1 MTTKSAIG
9 CAMFLMATACLN
21 MAQAADG
28 KGGATMKKEAA
39 QNSAEGPK
47 SGAAAGVLTINPEA
61 TFAQGGD
68 EVKTIKL
75 NYARVQATKDPF
87 DKKKDEFRIVLS
99 DLPVTDAVMKQAN
112 GVTMLVQTGKLQAV
126 EFFLAADGKPSWG
139 TMLYKMLSLSLNEQ
153 SFKFERKVFDG
164 KTVAG
169 KLSMD
174 ARNIVN
180 GKPKYSCAATFS
192 APVLR

>member
-1 MTTKSAIG
+1 MTTKSALRFVTFFM
-9 CAMFLMATACLN
+9 AMSCLIP
-21 MAQAADG
+21 AQG
-28 KGGATMKKEAA
+28 
-39 QNSAEGPK
+39 QK
-47 SGAAAGVLTINPEA
+47 SGTAAGNLTKTLEG

-75 NYARVQATKDPF
+75 SYARVQATKDPF

-99 DLPVTDAVMKQAN
+99 DLPVTDATMKEVN
-112 GVTMLVQTGKLQAV
+112 GVTKLVQTGKLQAV
-126 EFFLAADGKPSWG
+126 EFFLTADGKPSWG
-139 TMLYKMLSLSLNEQ
+139 TMLYKMQSASLNEQ

-169 KLSMD
+169 NLSMD
-174 ARNIVN
+174 ARNIVS
-180 GKPKYSCAATFS
+180 GKPKYSCAVAFS